1 MKEKSKLFRQQSID
15 RLSSPDDLN
24 KYIKTT
30 SPALTILILAVLIF
44 LVGTLVWAVFGR
56 IETKSE
62 IGFSVIDNKAIAY
75 IKEEEVSRITTSS
88 FMFIDDTKFSI
99 AKISANPILADENS
113 DQYLLHT
120 SSISLGEWY
129 YQIEAICPVEN
140 GYHKGKIVYE
150 TISPISFIY

>member
-30 SPALTILILAVLIF
+30 SPALAILILAVLIF
-44 LVGTLVWAVFGR
+44 LVGTLVWAIFGR

-88 FMFIDDTKFSI
+88 FMSIDDTKFSI

-129 YQIEAICPVEN
+129 YQIEAICSVEN

-150 TISPISFIY
+150 IISPISFIY